1 MVRIR
6 LLGRFAVRIDERA
19 VPNERFSGR
28 RTRELV
34 AFLATR
40 RGTLVPKDVLVE
52 GLWGERAPADPSGN
66 LDVLASRA
74 RRALGNPALIEAASG
89 GLLLVDD
96 DRIDVDAEQFAA
108 AVERGRNYLA
118 AGQAPPALAAFQEA
132 LSVWGDPLPEQT
144 YSEWATPFRREMAA
158 LRLQASEGGA
168 GASIALGNAPAA
180 VALASDAVAAEP
192 LREGATLLL
201 VTALG
206 LCGDQVGAL
215 RAFDRYRVALRE
227 ELGLDPSP
235 DAYEV
240 QSRILRGVKQTTG
253 ATLGRLLP
261 EGVADDPR
269 AVLGRRGSGP
279 MRARTLAS
287 MAMFAAGSD
296 DYGRAAELIELAL
309 EEAGIDQRAL
319 AEALYVASIVDMN
332 LGQLARA
339 EQRADEALGHFEML
353 GDDQGVANILD
364 GKAMATFMAGRI
376 ADGVA
381 AFDRVARLFT
391 DAHDLA
397 RVVTPLSTKG
407 HGLVFMSRPADGLV
421 EIDEALRIA
430 GSLGER
436 EGEAYARWH
445 RSEALAALGR
455 ADEAVES
462 AEMSLAIAE
471 ELVHRE
477 WTAAALRAVGI
488 ARRGAGDRD
497 AAEEAY
503 RRGIVA
509 SEGIPLFETWHAAG
523 LARVLLDGGRV
534 TEAREWAARAVGGG
548 PPLGLFEARL
558 AEVLVAVACA
568 EARAPELADALWRDA
583 EAAGHVAVIDELK
596 SVRASKRK

>member
-6 LLGRFAVRIDERA
+6 LLGRFAVRIGEQV
-19 VPNERFSGR
+19 VPKERFGGR
-28 RTRELV
+28 RTRSLV

-40 RGTLVPKDVLVE
+40 RGTLVPKDLLVE
-52 GLWGERAPADPSGN
+52 ALWGEREPADPFGN

-74 RRALGNPALIEAASG
+74 RRALGSPALIEAASG

-96 DRIDVDAEQFAA
+96 ERVDVDAEQFAA

-118 AGQAPPALAAFQEA
+118 AEQTGPALAAFQEA
-132 LSVWGDPLPEQT
+132 LSMWDDPLPEET
-144 YSEWATPFRREMAA
+144 YSEWASPFRREMASH
-158 LRLQASEGGA
+158 RLQAMEA
-168 GASIALGNAPAA
+168 GARAALALGNAPSA
-180 VALASDAVAAEP
+180 VGLASGAVAAEP
-192 LREGATLLL
+192 LRETATLLL

-206 LCGDQVGAL
+206 LGGDQVGAL
-215 RAFDRYRVALRE
+215 QAFDRYRVALRE

-240 QSRILRGVKQTTG
+240 QSRILRGVKQTTD
-253 ATLGRLLP
+253 AALGRLLP
-261 EGVADDPR
+261 EGIAGDPR
-269 AVLGRRGSGP
+269 AALGRRGSGP

-296 DYGRAAELIELAL
+296 DYGRAAELSELAL
-309 EEAGIDQRAL
+309 QEAGDDQRAL

-339 EQRADEALGHFEML
+339 EQRADEALGHFELL
-353 GDDQGVANILD
+353 GDDEGVANILD

-397 RVVTPLSTKG
+397 RVVTPRSTKG
-407 HGLVFMSRPADGLV
+407 HGMIFMCRPADGLV

-430 GSLGER
+430 VSLGER

-462 AEMSLAIAE
+462 AAASLAIAE

-488 ARRGAGDRD
+488 ARRAAGDRAGAED
-497 AAEEAY
+497 AS

-523 LARVLLDGGRV
+523 LARTLLDDGRV
-534 TEAREWAARAVGGG
+534 SEAREWAARAVGGG

-558 AEVLVAVACA
+558 ADVLVAAA
-568 EARAPELADALWRDA
+568 SGEARAPELADALWKDA
-583 EAAGHVAVIDELK
+583 EAGGHLAVIHELK
-596 SVRASKRK
+596 SVRAH